1 MLVTIHSN
9 FITKEST
16 MSRKYMFCNTTVKK
30 SSCHYYC
37 HHRHVRHYHRHRN
50 PVHYHNTCVTTNSR
64 HAQRSQSTNDARPL
78 QSTDFSCRNQRGNLT
93 VSFLISVPAVA
104 LIWITVCSLLG
115 MEPIRARTTGWWKT
129 HGGKAGEWRV
139 TLWWAGTNTTSV
151 ESPQMQAI
159 LLFKSP

>member
-1 MLVTIHSN
+1 
-9 FITKEST
+9 

-50 PVHYHNTCVTTNSR
+50 PVHYHNTCATNSR

-104 LIWITVCSLLG
+104 LNWITVCSLLG
-115 MEPIRARTTGWWKT
+115 MEPIRARTTGW
-129 HGGKAGEWRV
+129 
-139 TLWWAGTNTTSV
+139 
-151 ESPQMQAI
+151 
-159 LLFKSP
+159 